1 MVFTKID
8 SNITDEDK
16 KNVLALLND
25 VDTTDSVKDLIEK
38 DINSRYPSKLN
49 QHINYGYYKQD
60 YQYVKSYQS
69 TVTLNFVDA
78 PCFFNFTK

>member
-1 MVFTKID
+1 MTE
-8 SNITDEDK
+8 EDK

-38 DINSRYPSKLN
+38 DINRRFPSKLN
-49 QHINYGYYKQD
+49 DYINYGYYD
-60 YQYVKSYQS
+60 GVYQYVKSSSSHS
-69 TVTLNFVDA
+69 TVTLKFVEA